1 MRAADYIED
10 EYRKKIAH
18 LIEEY
23 GSNNFPIV
31 TWKDSLKYTLLHD
44 HSIKVDIV
52 SPTCFD
58 IYCEIGGVREINTS
72 NILSSRISDYISN
85 SRRIK
90 QQYKTAEAMSK
101 NPNMAAPWILVS
113 TYYSSF
119 FAANELLRL
128 YDQLPLG
135 LDGDEFN
142 NLSHKAISTN
152 GINIEDFI
160 NRKSRN
166 FIGRIHDDYIRFD
179 STGDR
184 PHQAAWGKVAQTLT
198 GVMREKG
205 WPELSNYIYFAKGE
219 KGWTQPSD
227 LRNSW
232 NYKRADLYSAKG
244 HDMCKRMF
252 SHLGNF
258 NLATEWFNRATPYD
272 ETTHCT
278 ALSATT
284 EFLVC
289 PVIKSYES
297 LFETK
302 ILSDR

>member
-1 MRAADYIED
+1 MRAAHYIAD
-10 EYRKKIAH
+10 EYRKKIAQ
-18 LIEEY
+18 LVEDY

-31 TWKDSLKYTLLHD
+31 TWKDSLKYALLHD

-58 IYCEIGGVREINTS
+58 IYCEIGGIREINTT

-101 NPNMAAPWILVS
+101 NPSMAAPWILVS

-119 FAANELLRL
+119 FAANKLLRL

-135 LDGDEFN
+135 LDGDEFY
-142 NLSHKAISTN
+142 NLSIKAISTY
-152 GINIEDFI
+152 GCNIEEFI
-160 NRKSRN
+160 SRRPRN
-166 FIGRIHDDYIRFD
+166 FIGKINGDHIRFE
-179 STGDR
+179 STGER
-184 PHQAAWGKVAQTLT
+184 PHQVAWMKVAQTLT
-198 GVMREKG
+198 GIMREKG

-219 KGWTQPSD
+219 QGWIQPSD

-232 NYKRADLYSAKG
+232 NYKRADLYSKKG
-244 HDMCKRMF
+244 HDMCSRMF
-252 SHLGNF
+252 SYLGDF
-258 NLATEWFNRATPYD
+258 NRATEWFNRATPYD
-272 ETTHCT
+272 DTAHCT

-284 EFLVC
+284 EFLVS
-289 PVIKSYES
+289 PIVKSYES

-302 ILSDR
+302 ILSNK